1 MELDN
6 MDPILI
12 KDLYAVLFTLSLS
25 VLFGSELYFSRKKKV
40 VMLNNIQHLSY
51 YTLPLVIALV
61 FMILGSKDP
70 GALAPTDFLMV
81 GVISVFYIYLMT
93 MKKLILRNADFK
105 DVLKK
110 VRAFLAKEKLANKL
124 NDLTEN
130 IKTIEVPG
138 LEGTVELKSNGR
150 WVEVFGRKLNDK
162 TFMDRM
168 NAKLREDYDNI
179 VYNPP
184 KGDRLYYYLMGAT
197 FLFLAYN
204 IYINHR
210 V

>member
-1 MELDN
+1 

-12 KDLYAVLFTLSLS
+12 KDLYAVLFTLSLG

-40 VMLNNIQHLSY
+40 VILNNIQHLSY

-61 FMILGSKDP
+61 FMILGSKDAS
-70 GALAPTDFLMV
+70 ALMPTDFLMV
-81 GVISVFYIYLMT
+81 GVIAVFYVYLMT

-130 IKTIEVPG
+130 IKTIDVPG

-162 TFMDRM
+162 TFVDRM
-168 NAKLREDYDNI
+168 NAKLREDYDQI
-179 VYNPP
+179 VYNQP

-210 V
+210 A